1 MLVGKRKTRLSRMP
15 EMETLSRPQTAEDR
29 RIEEAG
35 LSVIIPAYNE
45 CLVVGPV
52 IEALSDD
59 LKPLKDWPFEII
71 VVDDGSSDG
80 TGDIAE
86 ETGARVIRHKSN
98 RRYGAALKTGIRAAR
113 YGVICITDADGTYPN
128 GRIPDLLER
137 LNESDSSMVVGAR
150 TGADVA
156 IPFLRRAVKRVIVN
170 MAGLVVNQRIP
181 DLNSGL
187 RVFRRK
193 IAMRFLSLLPNGFS
207 FTTTITMAM
216 LSNGYIVEF
225 IPIDYYERVG
235 RSKFRPI
242 GDTFNFVS
250 LVMRIALYFTPL
262 KVFLPL
268 SGLMLVLAIMWALIT
283 KLVFGLLA
291 DVSTMVIVMASVQ
304 VAVVG
309 LLAELI
315 SKRLPNYYRDEE

>member
-1 MLVGKRKTRLSRMP
+1 
-15 EMETLSRPQTAEDR
+15 
-29 RIEEAG
+29 
-35 LSVIIPAYNE
+35 
-45 CLVVGPV
+45 
-52 IEALSDD
+52 
-59 LKPLKDWPFEII
+59 
-71 VVDDGSSDG
+71 
-80 TGDIAE
+80 
-86 ETGARVIRHKSN
+86 
-98 RRYGAALKTGIRAAR
+98 
-113 YGVICITDADGTYPN
+113 
-128 GRIPDLLER
+128 LLER

-315 SKRLPNYYRDEE
+315 SKRLPNFYRDEE